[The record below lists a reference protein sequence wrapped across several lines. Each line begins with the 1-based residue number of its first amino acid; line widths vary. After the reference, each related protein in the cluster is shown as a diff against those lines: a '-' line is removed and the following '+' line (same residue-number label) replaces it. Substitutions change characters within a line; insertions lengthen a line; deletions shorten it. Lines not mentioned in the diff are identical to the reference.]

1 MCLWKYKR
9 IRYKGIICDRCGV
22 VTEKKVRRDRVGQS
36 ILLCQLLISGISVL
50 LNKIGY
56 ILGLPSKKLDMII
69 YYERYVVIQAGIAKN
84 GEGESVQRLDFL
96 TEEYLNILDTLPAD
110 NQYLDDFDPN
120 KFVAKMGAE
129 CIMDL
134 LARIDL
140 DALSYQLRHNAN
152 NETSKQRKTKH

>member
-1 MCLWKYKR
+1 VPIAHIWYFRSLP
-9 IRYKGIICDRCGV
+9 
-22 VTEKKVRRDRVGQS
+22 
-36 ILLCQLLISGISVL
+36 
-50 LNKIGY
+50 NKIGY

-69 YYERYVVIQAGIAKN
+69 RRYVVIKLVLLKN

-96 TEEYLNILDTLPAD
+96 TEEEYLNILDTLPAD

-129 CIMDL
+129 CMDL

-140 DALSYQLRHNAN
+140 DQLSYQLRHNAN
-152 NETSKQRKTKH
+152 NETSKQRKTEALKDYKLLNLSVSLT

>member
-1 MCLWKYKR
+1 VPIAHIWYFRSLP
-9 IRYKGIICDRCGV
+9 
-22 VTEKKVRRDRVGQS
+22 
-36 ILLCQLLISGISVL
+36 
-50 LNKIGY
+50 NKIGY

-96 TEEYLNILDTLPAD
+96 TEEEYLNILDTLPAD

-140 DALSYQLRHNAN
+140 TNCLIN
-152 NETSKQRKTKH
+152 